1 AAATPA
7 PAAAPVAT
15 APVQETAAPTQ
26 GGVSNAEIEASLLEV
41 IAEKT
46 GYPAEMLEMGMD
58 MEADLGIDSI
68 KRVEIFGA
76 MTEANPSV
84 QGVDPQELAELRT
97 LAQIAEYISG
107 KAGAT
112 SAPAAAPA
120 PVAAPV
126 AAAPVV
132 ETPAPAPAPTSGGVT
147 NAEIEASLLEVIAEK
162 TGYPAEMLEMGMDME
177 ADLGI
182 DSIKR
187 VEIFG
192 AMTEANPSVQGV
204 DPQELAELRTL
215 AQIAEYISGKAGA
228 TSAPAAAPAPV
239 AAPVAAAPVVETPAP
254 APAPTSGGVTNAEIE
269 ASLLEVIA
277 EKTGYPAEMLEMGM
291 DMEADLGI
299 DSIKRVEIFG
309 AMTEA
314 NPSVQGVDPQ
324 ELAELRT
331 LAQIAEYISG
341 KAGATSAPAAAPA
354 PVAETPAPAAAPTSG
369 GVTNAEIEASLLEV
383 IAEKTGYPAEMLEM
397 GMDMEADLGIDSI
410 KRVEIFGAMTEAN
423 PSVQGVDPQELAEL
437 RTLAQIAEYISSK
450 AGASTPSVE
459 ANTNSSIAEKKKSTN
474 EVEETT
480 VAEDHTSFLSGNY
493 DRVARYD
500 VQLKYIPESDQLVIE
515 KNADAWTVITND
527 GSGLTVSL
535 AQELLA
541 EGRKVAVLTMPASLV
556 RQSAVTLPNEVK
568 EIALAEI
575 SDDAIK
581 AALAQIGGVDQ
592 FINVHPHFRFP
603 LGQWGM
609 HFDKEKELLKA
620 AYLLAKHLKPTLN
633 EYASKST
640 RASFMTVTRLEG
652 AFGTKNP
659 GNVSVIGGGYFG
671 LTKSLNLEWTNVFC
685 RGVDLSPQLKA
696 EVAAKKIVA
705 ELNDADV
712 STTET
717 SYNDE
722 GKRFTLA
729 AVEQAHTAG
738 TMRTSSIT
746 SQNVFLVTGGA
757 KGVTADCVRAM
768 AKTYKSK
775 FILVGRSALTTEEP
789 TWAQGVAEE
798 PILKRNAMMFLKESG
813 EKPLP
818 KTVNRMVGA
827 VLSQREIQ
835 ENLAYIQSVGAEAHY
850 TAADVT
856 DAEKLKA
863 AVAPIVAKTG
873 AITGIIHGA
882 GRLADK
888 LIENKTATDFDNV
901 YDVKISGLLA
911 AVAAGSIHDIQHVV
925 LFSSVAG
932 FYGNV
937 GQTDYAIANEVLN
950 RVAHLFKKNHP
961 DVHVASINWGAWDA
975 GMVSGEL
982 KKLFEAHGVSLVPSD
997 EGPVAMVDQLSDA
1010 FKAQPQVILGG
1021 TLPLAKADITGDLK
1035 SFTIKRNM
1043 TEEKNPFLQH
1053 HMIQGNAVLPIVNA
1067 STWMV
1072 QTATDLYPGFNI
1084 QRVDNAKLFKG
1095 IVFDGTQAEDYTIK
1109 VTETSKSEKTVTLTV
1124 NVSSD
1129 NGGKLP
1135 LNHYQTQITLTSEPV
1150 EAPVLALPNS
1160 ANTPAV
1166 ADASSVYT
1174 DGTLFHGADF
1184 NGIKTILEMD
1194 EKNMIF
1200 LCEHEGVTEERQ
1212 GQVPVKK
1219 VNPYLMDIMY
1229 QGAVVWVRRFHGA
1242 ASLPLSTDYVEIFD
1256 ALPFGKPFY
1265 VKIEVKKADDFSMV
1279 SDITAYDA
1287 ETGKVYMKSYGAAM
1301 TISRELTWQ

>member
-1 AAATPA
+1 ASSAGS
-7 PAAAPVAT
+7 
-15 APVQETAAPTQ
+15 TQ
-26 GGVSNAEIEASLLEV
+26 GS
-41 IAEKT
+41 T
-46 GYPAEMLEMGMD
+46 
-58 MEADLGIDSI
+58 
-68 KRVEIFGA
+68 R
-76 MTEANPSV
+76 TE
-84 QGVDPQELAELRT
+84 
-97 LAQIAEYISG
+97 
-107 KAGAT
+107 
-112 SAPAAAPA
+112 
-120 PVAAPV
+120 
-126 AAAPVV
+126 APVV
-132 ETPAPAPAPTSGGVT
+132 EAA
-147 NAEIEASLLEVIAEK
+147 ASV
-162 TGYPAEMLEMGMDME
+162 
-177 ADLGI
+177 
-182 DSIKR
+182 
-187 VEIFG
+187 
-192 AMTEANPSVQGV
+192 
-204 DPQELAELRTL
+204 
-215 AQIAEYISGKAGA
+215 GA
-228 TSAPAAAPAPV
+228 THVSPV
-239 AAPVAAAPVVETPAP
+239 
-254 APAPTSGGVTNAEIE
+254 S
-269 ASLLEVIA
+269 
-277 EKTGYPAEMLEMGM
+277 
-291 DMEADLGI
+291 
-299 DSIKRVEIFG
+299 
-309 AMTEA
+309 
-314 NPSVQGVDPQ
+314 
-324 ELAELRT
+324 
-331 LAQIAEYISG
+331 
-341 KAGATSAPAAAPA
+341 
-354 PVAETPAPAAAPTSG
+354 
-369 GVTNAEIEASLLEV
+369 NAEIEASLLEV

-450 AGASTPSVE
+450 AGASTPSVA
-459 ANTNSSIAEKKKSTN
+459 ANTNSSIEKKKSTN
-474 EVEETT
+474 QVEETT

-500 VQLKYIPESDQLVIE
+500 VELKYIPEPDQLVIE

-696 EVAAKKIVA
+696 EEAAKKIVA

-722 GKRFTLA
+722 GKRFTLT

-738 TMRTSSIT
+738 TMRTSGIT

-827 VLSQREIQ
+827 VLSQREIE
-835 ENLAYIQSVGAEAHY
+835 ENLAYIQSVGAEAYY

-873 AITGIIHGA
+873 VITGIIHGA

-911 AVAAGSIHDIQHVV
+911 ATAAANIHDIQHVV

-1021 TLPLAKADITGDLK
+1021 TLPLAKADISGDLK
-1035 SFTIKRNM
+1035 SYTVKRNM

-1135 LNHYQTQITLTSEPV
+1135 LNHYQTQITLTSENV
-1150 EAPVLALPNS
+1150 EAPIMQLPNENVS
-1160 ANTPAV
+1160 PAV
-1166 ADASSVYT
+1166 ADASTVYT

-1184 NGIKTILEMD
+1184 NGIKSILEMN
-1194 EKNMIF
+1194 EQSMLFK
-1200 LCEHEGVTEERQ
+1200 CEHDGVTEERQ

-1265 VKIEVKKADDFSMV
+1265 VQIDVKKTDDFSMV
-1279 SDITAYDA
+1279 SDITAFDA

-1301 TISRELTWQ
+1301 TISRELTWS